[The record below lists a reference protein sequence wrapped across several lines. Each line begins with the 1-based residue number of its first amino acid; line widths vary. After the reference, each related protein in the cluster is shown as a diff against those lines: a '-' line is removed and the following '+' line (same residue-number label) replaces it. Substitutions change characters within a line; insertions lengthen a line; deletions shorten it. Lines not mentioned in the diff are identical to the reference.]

1 MWMVAKIKKK
11 ELHLF
16 KEELIKKFG
25 PEIKFYSPKIQYQK
39 CIKNRI
45 KKIEKFILGNY
56 IFCYHERLDQA
67 KVIDEVRFL
76 RGLEYFLQG
85 HHQNQNEI
93 IKFIN
98 YCKTYENKN
107 GYLSQAFFK
116 IMIRRKAQFVSG
128 PFTNMVFE
136 ILEKQKNKLKILVGN
151 FVTIIPNNNNYF
163 YSPVL

>member
-1 MWMVAKIKKK
+1 MVAKIKKK